1 MGSVVVLALEVRLVK
16 DRWKKGEPVNLSDL
30 LKITPVANEIL
41 RLRDEMNLSCSDI
54 LWIVSEILDENEN
67 LQLGEA
73 EEFCDSIDEDEEL
86 DDEDWDE
93 NDDEGLEADEGID
106 NAYCTIEVKIRSR
119 GKFPEMGFKAG
130 IRAREDLK
138 PFLRMVLEMINRF
151 GE

>member
-1 MGSVVVLALEVRLVK
+1 VK

-41 RLRDEMNLSCSDI
+41 RLRDEMNLTCSDI
-54 LWIVSEILDENEN
+54 LWIISEILDENED
-67 LQLGEA
+67 LQLAETGE
-73 EEFCDSIDEDEEL
+73 FYDSLDDEEM

-93 NDDEGLEADEGID
+93 NDEGLDSDDDIE
-106 NAYCTIEVKIRSR
+106 NAYCTIEVKVRSR

-130 IRAREDLK
+130 IRSREDLK
-138 PFLRMVLEMINRF
+138 PFLRMVIEMINRF